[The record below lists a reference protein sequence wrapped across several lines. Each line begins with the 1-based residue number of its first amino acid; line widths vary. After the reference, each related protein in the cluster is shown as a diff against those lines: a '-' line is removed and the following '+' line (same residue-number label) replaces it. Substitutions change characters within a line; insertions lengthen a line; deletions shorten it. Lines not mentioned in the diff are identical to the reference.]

1 MLVAED
7 DREKR
12 AFNDREGK
20 FQWKVMPFGLCNVPA
35 SFQTFMN
42 RILRP
47 FIGKFVVVY
56 LDDFVVYFKSLE
68 DRIQH
73 LTQIFEVLRLH
84 ALCAKPSKC
93 GFAVSTFEFCGHWQ
107 GDGNSPLFVK
117 GRNNYRMAY
126 PYKCPQGQNFLG
138 YGHMLLTP

>member
-7 DREKR
+7 DRAKR
-12 AFNDREGK
+12 AFNAREGK

-56 LDDFVVYFKSLE
+56 LDDIVVYFESLE
-68 DRIQH
+68 DHIQH
-73 LTQIFEVLRLH
+73 CHGNQLPYLV
-84 ALCAKPSKC
+84 
-93 GFAVSTFEFCGHWQ
+93 
-107 GDGNSPLFVK
+107 GDHTRTTCVPH
-117 GRNNYRMAY
+117 R
-126 PYKCPQGQNFLG
+126 
-138 YGHMLLTP
+138 